1 MPRLLFNNHTGGTS
15 QGFLQHL
22 VLWVEWEGAAGNRR
36 AGAALRE
43 LLRRAGRDAAGQ
55 GSDLTVV
62 AEENSVTAVC
72 FAGEE
77 L

>member
-1 MPRLLFNNHTGGTS
+1 M
-15 QGFLQHL
+15 
-22 VLWVEWEGAAGNRR
+22 LWVEWEGADGNRR
-36 AGAALRE
+36 AGAALGE

-62 AEENSVTAVC
+62 TEENSVTAVC

>member
-1 MPRLLFNNHTGGTS
+1 M
-15 QGFLQHL
+15 
-22 VLWVEWEGAAGNRR
+22 LWVEWEGADGNRR
-36 AGAALRE
+36 AGAALGE
-43 LLRRAGRDAAGQ
+43 LLRGAGRDAAGQ

-62 AEENSVTAVC
+62 TEKNSVTAVC